1 MTTRFYNI
9 LYKGNIV
16 YVGVTTRTIDK
27 RFNEHIKQ
35 KYLNR
40 KNYSCVEID
49 KIIHPKIKTIEEFYN
64 ERQKVKYLEQKYIRE
79 CKNNGIRLLN
89 ISDGG
94 EWGCSVLNK
103 LKKENFFK
111 KYGTYDGYVQWKNKK
126 EKTKVWLR
134 NWITHRTENKT
145 KVWLRHWISGK
156 STNKSKQWL
165 RSWIVVRSR
174 NKTKKLLRDWIDS
187 RTTNKTK
194 KWLRN
199 WKTHR
204 SENIIDIFKNK

>member
-16 YVGVTTRTIDK
+16 YVGVTTRTVDK

-64 ERQKVKYLEQKYIRE
+64 ERQKVKFLEQKYIRE

-94 EWGCSVLNK
+94 EWGCSILNK

-111 KYGTYDGYVQWKNKK
+111 KYGTYDGYVEWKNKK
-126 EKTKVWLR
+126 EQTKQWLKS
-134 NWITHRTENKT
+134 WIKNRTENKT
-145 KVWLRHWISGK
+145 KVWLRHWISHR
-156 STNKSKQWL
+156 TENKTKYWL
-165 RSWIVVRSR
+165 RSWINNRTE
-174 NKTKKLLRDWIDS
+174 NKTKV
-187 RTTNKTK
+187 
-194 KWLRN
+194 WLRN
-199 WKTHR
+199 WISHRTENKTKVWLRNWISHR
-204 SENIIDIFKNK
+204 TEKHY